1 MPRLEVFVT
10 EIYIM
15 TIRQYFLSCCIMLN
29 FVIASATAGLPDD
42 KPAAAAKA
50 LAALFEAEWEWTLRE
65 DPLFAS
71 HLGDPRYNDRWPDA
85 SLKTFE
91 RRHEHRQ
98 EILKQLDAIDIKLLT
113 ADDRLNYRLFRRQ
126 YEIDVEEFPFHWH
139 LIPVNH
145 RDGIQDA
152 GSVADAL
159 KFATKKD
166 YADWLARNDRFPQYM
181 DETIELMRAGMKEKM
196 LLPKVVME
204 RVPAQIRKQ
213 IVDDPEQSLFFKPF
227 RNIPDAA
234 DFSQT
239 DREKLTAA
247 ARHAIKNKIVPAYR
261 KFAEFFET
269 EYLPA
274 CPEKIG
280 ASQLPRG
287 QELYALRARQFT
299 TTRMTPQEIHDMG
312 LAEVRRIRA
321 EMESIVKQVGFQGS
335 FPQFLEF
342 LRTDP
347 QFYFKDANEL
357 LAAYLI
363 LCKKID
369 PQLPRLFRKLPRIPY
384 GVEAIPEHMAPDT
397 TTAYYRPPSA
407 DGSRAGTY
415 FVNLY
420 RPEVRPKYE
429 MEALSLHEAVPGHH
443 LQIALATELEGLP
456 TFRRFTSFTAY
467 VEGWALYAERLG
479 GDLGL
484 YRDPY
489 SKFGQLTYEMWRA
502 VRLVVDTG
510 MHTMG
515 WTREQAIDFFAA
527 NTAKTEHDIANE
539 IDRYI
544 SWPGQA
550 LAYKIGEL
558 KIRELRQRAER
569 HLADRFDVREFHD
582 VVLRQGAVPLD
593 VLEEIVIAW
602 LADKK

>member
-1 MPRLEVFVT
+1 MAFADRAHAG
-10 EIYIM
+10 
-15 TIRQYFLSCCIMLN
+15 FL
-29 FVIASATAGLPDD
+29 AGE
-42 KPAAAAKA
+42 PAAAGKA
-50 LAALFEAEWEWTLRE
+50 LAAIFDTEWEWTLRE

-71 HLGDPRYNDRWPDA
+71 HLGDPRYNDRWPEA

-91 RRHEHRQ
+91 RRHEHLLGV
-98 EILKQLDAIDIKLLT
+98 LKQLDAIDSKQLA
-113 ADDRLNYRLFRRQ
+113 ADDKLNYRLFRHQ
-126 YEIDVEEFPFHWH
+126 YEIDVEEFPYHWH

-152 GSVADAL
+152 GSVADSL
-159 KFATKKD
+159 TFSTKKD
-166 YADWLARNDRFPQYM
+166 YTDWLSRIDRFPQYM
-181 DETIELMRAGMKEKM
+181 DETIELMRAGIKEKM
-196 LLPKVVME
+196 LLPRVVME

-227 RNIPDAA
+227 RNLPDVPDISQA
-234 DFSQT
+234 DRDSMA
-239 DREKLTAA
+239 AA
-247 ARHAIKNKIVPAYR
+247 ARQAIRDKIVPPYR
-261 KFAEFFET
+261 KFAEFFEK

-274 CPEKIG
+274 CPGKIG
-280 ASQLPRG
+280 AAQLPRG
-287 QELYALRARQFT
+287 KELYALQARQFT
-299 TTRMTPQEIHDMG
+299 TTRLTPQEIHEIG

-321 EMESIVKQVGFQGS
+321 EMESIVKQVGFQGT

-369 PQLPRLFRKLPRIPY
+369 PQLPKLFRKLPRIPY

-407 DGSRAGTY
+407 DGARAGTY

-443 LQIALATELEGLP
+443 LQIALATELEWLP

-489 SKFGQLTYEMWRA
+489 SRFGQLTYEMWRA

-515 WTREQAIDFFAA
+515 WTRQQAIDFFAA

-539 IDRYI
+539 VDRYI

-558 KIRELRQRAER
+558 KIRELRRRAEQQ
-569 HLADRFDVREFHD
+569 LADRLDIREFHD
-582 VVLRQGAVPLD
+582 VILRQGAVPLD
-593 VLEEIVIAW
+593 VLEEIVAAW
-602 LADKK
+602 LAAK

>member
-1 MPRLEVFVT
+1 MMKISHCL
-10 EIYIM
+10 
-15 TIRQYFLSCCIMLN
+15 LSCGLMLN
-29 FVIASATAGLPDD
+29 LMIASANAALPGDN
-42 KPAAAAKA
+42 PAAEA
-50 LAALFEAEWEWTLRE
+50 LAAIFNAEWEWALRE
-65 DPLFAS
+65 DPTFAS
-71 HLGDPRYNDRWPDA
+71 HLGDLRYNDRWPDA
-85 SLKTFE
+85 SLRAFA

-98 EILKQLDAIDIKLLT
+98 SVLKQLDAIEVKLLS
-113 ADDRLNYRLFRRQ
+113 ADDKLNYRLFRRQ

-139 LIPVNH
+139 LVPVNH

-152 GSVADAL
+152 GSFADAL
-159 KFATKKD
+159 RFATAKD
-166 YADWLARNDRFPQYM
+166 YTDWLARLDAFPAYM
-181 DETIELMRAGMKEKM
+181 DETIELMRAGIQEKM

-204 RVPAQIRKQ
+204 RVSAQIRRQ
-213 IVDDPEQSLFFKPF
+213 IVDDPEKSLFYKPF
-227 RNIPDAA
+227 RSFPD
-234 DFSQT
+234 DPNLSQAG
-239 DREKLTAA
+239 RAKLAAA
-247 ARHAIKNKIVPAYR
+247 ARQAINEKIVPAYR
-261 KFAEFFET
+261 KFAEFFDN
-269 EYLPA
+269 EYFPA
-274 CPEKIG
+274 CPDKIG
-280 ASQLPRG
+280 AGLLPHG
-287 QELYALRARQFT
+287 QELYAFRARQFT
-299 TTRMTPQEIHDMG
+299 TTKLTPQEIHDIG
-312 LAEVRRIRA
+312 LTEVRRIRA
-321 EMESIVKQVGFQGS
+321 EMEQIVREVGYPGT

-369 PQLPRLFRKLPRIPY
+369 PQLPKLFRKLPRIPY
-384 GVEAIPEHMAPDT
+384 GVEAIPEHIAPDT
-397 TTAYYRPPSA
+397 TTAYYRQPSA

-456 TFRRFTSFTAY
+456 TFRRFTAFTAY

-479 GDLGL
+479 SDLGL

-510 MHTMG
+510 MHSMG
-515 WTREQAIDFFAA
+515 WTRQQAIDFFAA

-558 KIRELRQRAER
+558 KIRELRQRAEK
-569 HLADRFDVREFHD
+569 RFGEQFDIREFHD

-593 VLEEIVIAW
+593 VLEEIVNAWIAE
-602 LADKK
+602 KK

>member
-1 MPRLEVFVT
+1 MHRSQNVSRRASIGIGLLQCSLWLMWGTSRT
-10 EIYIM
+10 E
-15 TIRQYFLSCCIMLN
+15 
-29 FVIASATAGLPDD
+29 AGLADD
-42 KPAAAAKA
+42 KPASAAEA
-50 LAALFEAEWEWTLRE
+50 LSSLFDSEWEWTLRE
-65 DPLFAS
+65 DPMFAS
-71 HLGDPRYNDRWPDA
+71 HLGDRRYNDRWPDV
-85 SLKTFE
+85 SLKSFS
-91 RRHEHRQ
+91 RRHDHRL
-98 EILKQLDAIDIKLLT
+98 EVLKKLDAIDVKVLT
-113 ADDRLNYRLFRRQ
+113 ADDKLNYRLFRRQ
-126 YEIDVEEFPFHWH
+126 YEFDVEEYPFHWH
-139 LIPVNH
+139 LIPLNH
-145 RDGIQDA
+145 REGIQDA
-152 GSVADAL
+152 GSLADIL
-159 KFATKKD
+159 RFANAKD
-166 YADWLARNDRFPQYM
+166 YADWLARMDSFPIYM
-181 DETIELMRAGMKEKM
+181 DETIELMRAGINERI

-204 RVPAQIRKQ
+204 RIPAQIRRQ

-227 RNIPDAA
+227 RSFSDDPDL
-234 DFSQT
+234 SPTQ
-239 DREKLTAA
+239 RNKLQLA
-247 ARHAIKNKIVPAYR
+247 ARRAISEKIVPAYR
-261 KFAEFFET
+261 KFAAFFDT

-274 CPEKIG
+274 CHEKIG
-280 ASQLPRG
+280 AAELPHG
-287 QELYALRARQFT
+287 QELYAFRARQFT
-299 TTRMTPQEIHDMG
+299 TTNLTPREIHDIG

-321 EMESIVKQVGFQGS
+321 EMEEIVKQVGFQGT

-397 TTAYYRPPSA
+397 TTAYYRQPSA

-443 LQIALATELEGLP
+443 LQLALATELEGLP
-456 TFRRFTSFTAY
+456 NFRRFTSFTAF
-467 VEGWALYAERLG
+467 VEGWGLYAERLG
-479 GDLGL
+479 SDLGL

-510 MHTMG
+510 MHSMG
-515 WTREQAIDFFAA
+515 WTRQQAIDFFAG
-527 NTAKTEHDIANE
+527 NTAKTSHDIANE

-550 LAYKIGEL
+550 LAYKIGEI
-558 KIRELRQRAER
+558 KIRELRQRAEMQ
-569 HLADRFDVREFHD
+569 LGDRFDVREFHD
-582 VVLRQGAVPLD
+582 IILRQGAVPLD
-593 VLEEIVIAW
+593 VLEEIVTAW
-602 LADKK
+602 LAEKT